1 MTSAESIPDA
11 THGFVGIGVMGYGMA
26 LNLRSKIPTGARLVL
41 CELNEARRDQFVA
54 DAASSGGGGRVDVA
68 ATPRDVARQADVVI
82 TMLPKAHHVEKV
94 FQDPETGFLSIE
106 RPEKRKL
113 FLECSSIDTA
123 ASVALAKEVE
133 ASGIG
138 RMIDAPV
145 SGGPQGSDAGTLTF
159 MCGGPEELF
168 QQALPILSTMG
179 KADSIIHCGA
189 QGAGLATKQLN
200 NYLGYVGYLGLCEV
214 MSTGVKYGLD
224 PKTLSEVINK
234 SSGMNWNSL
243 NHNPVKGVNP
253 NASSARDFKG
263 GFSVELAQGVIE
275 DAANLMSQVGTQKVL
290 ADRVLDTY
298 TRALDDPRTKGQ
310 EARSVWR
317 FFEESGRPA

>member
-1 MTSAESIPDA
+1 MSSPPPPPDA
-11 THGFVGIGVMGYGMA
+11 CYGFVGIGVMGYGMA
-26 LNLRSKIPTGARLVL
+26 LNLRSKIPSSSRFVL
-41 CELNEARRDQFVA
+41 CEINESRRDQFINE
-54 DAASSGGGGRVDVA
+54 ASARGKIEIA
-68 ATPRDVARQADVVI
+68 QTPREVAEQADFII
-82 TMLPKAHHVEKV
+82 TMLPKAQHVEKV
-94 FQDPETGFLSIE
+94 FKDTQTGFLTIQ
-106 RPEKRKL
+106 RPQKPKF

-159 MCGGPEELF
+159 MCGGPGELF
-168 QQALPILSTMG
+168 QQALPILATMG
-179 KADSIIHCGA
+179 KADSIIHCGE

-214 MSTGVKYGLD
+214 MATGVRYGLD
-224 PKTLSEVINK
+224 PKTLSEVVNK

-243 NHNPVKGVNP
+243 HHNPVKGVNP

-263 GFSVELAQGVIE
+263 GFSVELAQGVLE
-275 DAANLMSQVGTQKVL
+275 DATNLMNQVGTKKVF
-290 ADRVLDTY
+290 ADSVLETY

-317 FFEESGRPA
+317 FFEDPEASS